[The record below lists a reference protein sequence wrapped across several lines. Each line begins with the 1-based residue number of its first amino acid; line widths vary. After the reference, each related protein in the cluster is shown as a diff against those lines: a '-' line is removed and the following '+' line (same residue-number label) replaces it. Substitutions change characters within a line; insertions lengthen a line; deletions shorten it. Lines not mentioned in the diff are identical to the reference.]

1 MHTKMIA
8 QHEEEQYRYYHSI
21 LWEGIKTGVFGLVF
35 GITLATGLCRF
46 YSPFRQLPFYVKST
60 TCICPGMLTISI
72 GANRE
77 SHAFHSYL
85 HPELRSYEDE
95 AEAEQEVKRIYAEE
109 SAGQRA
115 KDWLYDHQFQVLGGT
130 WATTMAVA
138 LMHMKRD
145 HSTGGARKLVQ
156 ARVAAGVST
165 LFFS

>member
-1 MHTKMIA
+1 LIELYFHVNINLGVRNAAACISILFRSLSLLRSLGISISLASHVLEKMHTKMIA

-35 GITLATGLCRF
+35 GITLATGLRRF

-60 TCICPGMLTISI
+60 TCICPGILTISI

-109 SAGQRA
+109 SAG
-115 KDWLYDHQFQVLGGT
+115 
-130 WATTMAVA
+130 
-138 LMHMKRD
+138 
-145 HSTGGARKLVQ
+145 
-156 ARVAAGVST
+156 
-165 LFFS
+165 